1 MYPGE
6 LGIDV
11 KVGPLADVLEG
22 AKRPGHFDG
31 VVTVVNKLFNIVMPD
46 YAYFGKKDAQQL
58 AIVEQMIKTSIMPL
72 KLLVLISFEKQ
83 MVWRKVQEM
92 FI

>member
-31 VVTVVNKLFNIVMPD
+31 VVTV
-46 YAYFGKKDAQQL
+46 
-58 AIVEQMIKTSIMPL
+58 T
-72 KLLVLISFEKQ
+72 
-83 MVWRKVQEM
+83 
-92 FI
+92 

>member
-22 AKRPGHFDG
+22 A
-31 VVTVVNKLFNIVMPD
+31 
-46 YAYFGKKDAQQL
+46 
-58 AIVEQMIKTSIMPL
+58 S
-72 KLLVLISFEKQ
+72 
-83 MVWRKVQEM
+83 VQGILM
-92 FI
+92 GW